1 MKLKDATPFGVIIE
15 AWERLPEIE
24 NTKGQAIVFLD
35 KRSGKVRTAY
45 DYEEFYEHED
55 IIFVLNNRN
64 KDEARERW
72 QTETGSI
79 IIGSVQNIYRKFKNE
94 IRSRITKLK
103 EKHPHL
109 A

>member
-15 AWERLPEIE
+15 AWEHLPEVE
-24 NTKGQAIVFLD
+24 NTKGEVIVFLD
-35 KRSGKVRTAY
+35 KKSGKVRTIY
-45 DYEEFYEHED
+45 GYKEFIQHED

-64 KDEARERW
+64 KDEAREEW
-72 QTETGSI
+72 QTGTDY
-79 IIGSVQNIYRKFKNE
+79 IGGAVPNIYRRFKNE